1 MARGYTRNGCV
12 CMRRVMSVFCVMDV
26 SSTRVVAVFGRCDQL
41 WHAHPDCLK
50 FSSANLSEGRR
61 ENTAIGSLQPLVPS
75 YSQSIDSDTQ
85 VRRATAIAQATM
97 LKTIVLVH
105 SGRYSVRCAVLSSM
119 NRVLLRKRGL

>member
-50 FSSANLSEGRR
+50 FSSANLSDGRR
-61 ENTAIGSLQPLVPS
+61 ENTATGSWQLLIPS
-75 YSQSIDSDTQ
+75 HSQSLDSDTQ
-85 VRRATAIAQATM
+85 GKEVRGQRP
-97 LKTIVLVH
+97 
-105 SGRYSVRCAVLSSM
+105 SRRRPC
-119 NRVLLRKRGL
+119 